1 MEELGC
7 MDMDPRRVKQIVYNL
22 LSNAVKFSSPGG
34 QVTLSTAR
42 ASRSEAGVLGDG
54 RHGRTFPLPDNDF
67 EDFLKISVSDGGIG
81 ISPADM
87 AQLFK
92 PFTQIDGGLA
102 RKFEGTGLGLAM
114 VKLLAQLHGGTVAVE
129 SGIGQGSTFT
139 VWIPLRSPGPGTSTV
154 LADVIQDVA
163 PAPGA
168 RVALIVEDDPK
179 SAELIRVQ
187 LEAEG
192 FSVVHAATAE
202 SALEMAIR
210 QPLALITLD
219 IMLPNMDGWELLGR
233 LKQVPDLQRVPVVM
247 ISIVADRSKGFA
259 LGAAAVMQKPISRKE
274 LHDSLA
280 DIGLLPVA
288 DGRKLR
294 VLIVDDDPK
303 SVELIAAHVAD
314 LASEVLRAY
323 SGKDAIDIA
332 RSALPDLI
340 FLDLMMPG
348 VNGFDV
354 AKALQADNETARIPI
369 LVVTAKLITGEDRA
383 RLHGYVNVILE
394 KGEMNQKLFA
404 GEIRRAM
411 AGRAGG
417 A

>member
-1 MEELGC
+1 
-7 MDMDPRRVKQIVYNL
+7 
-22 LSNAVKFSSPGG
+22 
-34 QVTLSTAR
+34 
-42 ASRSEAGVLGDG
+42 
-54 RHGRTFPLPDNDF
+54 
-67 EDFLKISVSDGGIG
+67 
-81 ISPADM
+81 
-87 AQLFK
+87 
-92 PFTQIDGGLA
+92 
-102 RKFEGTGLGLAM
+102 
-114 VKLLAQLHGGTVAVE
+114 
-129 SGIGQGSTFT
+129 
-139 VWIPLRSPGPGTSTV
+139 
-154 LADVIQDVA
+154 
-163 PAPGA
+163 
-168 RVALIVEDDPK
+168 
-179 SAELIRVQ
+179 
-187 LEAEG
+187 
-192 FSVVHAATAE
+192 
-202 SALEMAIR
+202 
-210 QPLALITLD
+210 
-219 IMLPNMDGWELLGR
+219 MLPNMDGWELLGR

-280 DIGLLPVA
+280 DIGLLPTA
-288 DGRKLR
+288 GGKKLR
-294 VLIVDDDPK
+294 ILIVDDDPK
-303 SVELIAAHVAD
+303 SVELIATHVAD

-369 LVVTAKLITGEDRA
+369 LVVTAKLITAEDRS

-411 AGRAGG
+411 AGRSGG